1 MFEGALFTG
10 SFAGELD
17 GFKYSGKVSERVL
30 QSIGGCVVMA
40 CWLSFG
46 HAHYQC
52 HAIQCCSCAMHTI
65 SVMPF
70 NAAAVPCIG
79 HCVTHSP
86 TTPAVDVRMKMA

>member
-52 HAIQCCSCAMHTI
+52 HAIQCCSCAMHWALCDAL
-65 SVMPF
+65 SNDP
-70 NAAAVPCIG
+70 
-79 HCVTHSP
+79 
-86 TTPAVDVRMKMA
+86 RR